1 MVRARRVSG
10 SYYPGRGAGPSPEGE
25 RSAAGP
31 GLVGTALQE
40 RERKRSGGES
50 LEILIG
56 RGRLKMEGGKKR
68 KKQRLEKRA
77 EEK

>member
-1 MVRARRVSG
+1 MARARRVSG
-10 SYYPGRGAGPSPEGE
+10 SRYPGPGAGPSPEGE

-56 RGRLKMEGGKKR
+56 RGRLKMEGGKK
-68 KKQRLEKRA
+68 KKTEAGEKS
-77 EEK
+77 